1 MRGRDGRYAQ
11 GSPCIHKAY
20 GREAQKRKKDA
31 YYSQRAELLRLHSL
45 QGRLPGGI
53 DPFRHF
59 RNNGPEDTWDDRSF
73 ETRMWRMI
81 FFSDLC
87 LRPYCYACPYAALIS
102 RRISQWEI
110 LGNRRLPAG
119 IRRWK
124 AKRGRGFGRII
135 RSTDL
140 ILQKSKRFLRRQDST
155 PQGASFHPRD
165 NMLYSLSVTTAPA

>member
-87 LRPYCYACPYAALIS
+87 LRPYCYACPYASLHKPADITMGDFWGIDVCLPEFDDGKQREGAVLGGLS
-102 RRISQWEI
+102 GARI
-110 LGNRRLPAG
+110 
-119 IRRWK
+119 
-124 AKRGRGFGRII
+124 
-135 RSTDL
+135 
-140 ILQKSKRFLRRQDST
+140 
-155 PQGASFHPRD
+155 
-165 NMLYSLSVTTAPA
+165 